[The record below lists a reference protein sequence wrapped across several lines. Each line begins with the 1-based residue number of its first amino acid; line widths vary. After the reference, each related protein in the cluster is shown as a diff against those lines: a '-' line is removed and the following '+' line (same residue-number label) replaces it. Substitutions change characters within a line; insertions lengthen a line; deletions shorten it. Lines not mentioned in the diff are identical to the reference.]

1 MIIKYLKQFFLL
13 NLILSILTLVF
24 LFKIYAGI
32 EQAMFYIAASGFI
45 ASFFIKENSLNRYL
59 KLIFFNALF
68 FGFLLSLF
76 FMIYIFISDSQLK
89 EDISIYYFLFL
100 VFPISV
106 YALLIG
112 LCNFFGGLTGIVPKG
127 IMERLKNGR

>member
-1 MIIKYLKQFFLL
+1 MIIKHLKQFFLL

-32 EQAMFYIAASGFI
+32 EQAMFYIVASGFI

-68 FGFLLSLF
+68 FGFLLILF
-76 FMIYIFISDSQLK
+76 FMIFVLINDSPDESL
-89 EDISIYYFLFL
+89 SVYHFLFL

-112 LCNFFGGLTGIVPKG
+112 LCNFFGGLAGIIPKG
-127 IMERLKNGR
+127 IMERLKNSR